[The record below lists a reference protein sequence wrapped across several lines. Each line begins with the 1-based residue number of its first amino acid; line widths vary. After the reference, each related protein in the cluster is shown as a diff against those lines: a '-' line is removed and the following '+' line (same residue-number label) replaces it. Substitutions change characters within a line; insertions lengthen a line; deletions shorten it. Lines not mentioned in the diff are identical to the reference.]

1 MKENKKS
8 RITIVPIEDK
18 RAYKDNIVAFDDVS
32 VTYIQ
37 NNDNCAES
45 DEEVQT
51 LTITTRNNGA
61 ARFLNIKTED
71 WSFEDADELIDI
83 INDFKKRANVD

>member
-8 RITIVPIEDK
+8 RITIVPIEDE
-18 RAYKDNIVAFDDVS
+18 RAYKDNIVVFDDVS

-37 NNDNCAES
+37 NNDSCAES

-61 ARFLNIKTED
+61 ARFLSIKTEN
-71 WSFEDADELIDI
+71 WSIEDADELIDI